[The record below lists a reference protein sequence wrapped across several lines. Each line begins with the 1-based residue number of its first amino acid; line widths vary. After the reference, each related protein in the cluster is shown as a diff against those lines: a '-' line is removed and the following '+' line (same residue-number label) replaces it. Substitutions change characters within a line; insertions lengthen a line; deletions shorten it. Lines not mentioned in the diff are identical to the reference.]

1 MMKSRVFR
9 CFNLKMFGTVG
20 IHTIEMRA
28 SLMTI
33 LKVLTLP
40 LSVAENNESQAC
52 VTGIRTSHF
61 LAAETKYLE
70 FFFEVSV

>member
-1 MMKSRVFR
+1 
-9 CFNLKMFGTVG
+9 
-20 IHTIEMRA
+20 
-28 SLMTI
+28 MTT

-52 VTGIRTSHF
+52 VTGVRTSHF

-70 FFFEVSV
+70 FFFKVLV